1 MRDVYEVLREKERAI
16 QRIERE
22 IKVLRM
28 AAPLLTD
35 DTDVRPVAEA
45 MPDGLQ
51 EANGP
56 LPTERAPDTNDAG
69 ESSTEATDDV
79 KIGAAKRISTRL
91 KRMATPLLNVS
102 RAAS

>member
-35 DTDVRPVAEA
+35 DTDVRPVAETT
-45 MPDGLQ
+45 PEGLQ

-56 LPTERAPDTNDAG
+56 LPTERPPDTNDAD

-79 KIGAAKRISTRL
+79 KLGAAKRISARL

-102 RAAS
+102 RATS